1 MAAFLKKNEK
11 WLMGLLSVLAL
22 AGAVLFLFVAA
33 PGADAA
39 YRRTMD
45 IIIGLLMLL
54 LCGLCVA
61 YLILTRDSDPNFF
74 LFDRAKKKN
83 IPVSR
88 LSFTTVNERMNFL
101 ETVVCS
107 SVEELWTKNILEN
120 AELGYRNVYRPLLA
134 YKMIYDVADLDVE
147 SQWNL
152 LYNVP
157 SSVLSALCRA
167 LEEGGDAEFAKMLHG
182 AVEKYQNCTDAAER
196 EARAAKIREFV
207 CKNMSYLRGRIMQYV
222 KRNIEFFY

>member
-1 MAAFLKKNEK
+1 MAAFLKKNDK
-11 WLMGLLSVLAL
+11 WLMGLLAALAL
-22 AGAVLFLFVAA
+22 LGAILFFIGASN
-33 PGADAA
+33 ADAG
-39 YRRTMD
+39 YKVTMD
-45 IIIGLLMLL
+45 VIIGILMLIL
-54 LCGLCVA
+54 SGLCVA
-61 YLILTRDSDPNFF
+61 YLFLVRDKDPNFF

-83 IPVSR
+83 MP
-88 LSFTTVNERMNFL
+88 LSKLTFTTVNERMNFL

-167 LEEGGDAEFAKMLHG
+167 LEEGGDAEFAKMLHN
-182 AVEKYQNCTDAAER
+182 AVEKYQECKDNAQK

-222 KRNIEFFY
+222 KKNVELFY